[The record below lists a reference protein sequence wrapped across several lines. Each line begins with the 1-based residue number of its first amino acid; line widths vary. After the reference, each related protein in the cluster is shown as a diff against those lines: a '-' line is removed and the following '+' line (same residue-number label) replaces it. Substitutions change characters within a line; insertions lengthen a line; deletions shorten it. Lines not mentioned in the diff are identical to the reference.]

1 MSFIVDPRI
10 VSTCIE
16 LGDWSLS
23 RVFLKNN
30 ADYPWLI
37 LVPRVD
43 NIQDLDQLPQELQH
57 TLMDEISRLST
68 LVRDY
73 FTPDKINVATL
84 GNIVSQLHV
93 HVVARFTN
101 DRLWPHGIWQ
111 DVQPSPSREENTR
124 QTLVE
129 ELRIRINSFIVPEN
143 QV

>member
-111 DVQPSPSREENTR
+111 DVQPSPSREENAR